1 MRFDLGSLFKKFFRK
16 DSGELSQL
24 QSRLDYNFQ
33 DQTLLQQALTHR
45 SFCEERDSSYE
56 RLEFL
61 GDSVIGLIISQF
73 LFENFPRKSEG
84 DLTKIK
90 ASLVSEITLTQVAQS
105 ISLGE
110 YIRMS
115 KEEKKAGGKEKP
127 SIISD
132 AYEAL
137 IGAVFLDGGLS
148 PATRMLDQHIF
159 SRIYQIIKNDAFRNY
174 KGELLEYLQSQGR
187 RLPRYQV
194 LEEKG
199 PDHEKK
205 FVIAVFVK
213 GKEWGRGSGTTK
225 KEAEQNAARIA
236 LEKFEQ
242 KNPDNNKKSLN

>member
-1 MRFDLGSLFKKFFRK
+1 MRFDLGSLLRK
-16 DSGELSQL
+16 IFNKNSRELAQL
-24 QSRLDYNFQ
+24 QSRLGYVFQ
-33 DQTLLQQALTHR
+33 DRSLLQQALTHR

-73 LFENFPRKSEG
+73 LYENFPQKAEG

-105 ISLGE
+105 ISLGK
-110 YIRMS
+110 YIQMS
-115 KEEKKAGGKEKP
+115 NEEKKAGGQEKA

-148 PATRMLDQHIF
+148 PATRTIDKHIL
-159 SRIYQIIKNDAFRNY
+159 SRIHQIIKNDAFRNY
-174 KGELLEYLQSQGR
+174 KGELLEYLQAQGR

-213 GKEWGRGSGTTK
+213 GKEWGKGSGTTK
-225 KEAEQNAARIA
+225 KEAEQNAAKVA
-236 LEKFEQ
+236 LEKLQE
-242 KNPDNNKKSLN
+242 KEKSK

>member
-1 MRFDLGSLFKKFFRK
+1 MRFDLGSLLRK
-16 DSGELSQL
+16 IFDKNSGELAQL
-24 QSRLDYNFQ
+24 QSRLGYVFQ
-33 DQTLLQQALTHR
+33 DRSLLQQALTHR
-45 SFCEERDSSYE
+45 SFCEERESSYE

-73 LFENFPRKSEG
+73 LYENFPQKAEG

-110 YIRMS
+110 YIQMS
-115 KEEKKAGGKEKP
+115 NEEKKAGGKEKA

-148 PATRMLDQHIF
+148 PATKILDKHIF
-159 SRIYQIIKNDAFRNY
+159 SRIHQIIKNDAFRNY
-174 KGELLEYLQSQGR
+174 KGELLEYLQAQGR

-213 GKEWGRGSGTTK
+213 GKEWGKGSGTTK
-225 KEAEQNAARIA
+225 KEAEQNAAKVA
-236 LEKFEQ
+236 LEKLQEEE
-242 KNPDNNKKSLN
+242 KSK